1 MTDKGHRSQRTRFSS
16 ALASIV
22 AFCKAKLALSQH
34 RRHTATTPKIVLRVL
49 LLLPGSQAGRDFGGS
64 IDFRGK
70 STC

>member
-22 AFCKAKLALSQH
+22 AFCKAKKAR